1 MPCRVVPIGVVFC
14 LLLLGGCSPSVSG
27 NRQRHEGPKVNLSDF
42 IRNTAAYKGKTITL
56 GLRIDEPIA
65 SNSGQS
71 LRDFVGRYVKF
82 SATGPKGERLSLV
95 VKIPANLTVPEVGS
109 SDEVRVTFIC
119 TRGDLRQ
126 GNEARSIEKP

>member
-1 MPCRVVPIGVVFC
+1 MPFRVVPLGVVLC
-14 LLLLGGCSPSVSG
+14 LLWLGGCSPSAG
-27 NRQRHEGPKVNLSDF
+27 NKERHEGPKVNLSDF
-42 IRNTAAYKGKTITL
+42 TRNTAAYKGKTITL
-56 GLRIDEPIA
+56 GLRVDEPIA

-71 LRDFVGRYVKF
+71 LRDFVGRNVKF
-82 SATGPKGERLSLV
+82 SATGPKGERLNLV
-95 VKIPANLTVPEVGS
+95 IKIPENLNVAEVGN